1 MNIYI
6 ETERLMLREILPTD
20 VDGMFELDSDPE
32 VHRYLGNNPVKD
44 KRQTMDVIEFIRQQY
59 VEFGIGRWA
68 VIEKQTNNFMGWSG
82 LKYVTE
88 EMNGRKNFHDLGYR
102 LIKRYWGN
110 GFATEAAVAS
120 VNYGFETL
128 GLSEIYAIADVE
140 NRGSNSILRKIG
152 MSLKETFY
160 LDGTKHHWYEI
171 VCMICAHRLN
181 L

>member
-44 KRQTMDVIEFIRQQY
+44 KRQTMDVIDFIRQQY

-102 LIKRYWGN
+102 LTKRYWGN

-120 VNYGFETL
+120 VKYGFETL

-160 LDGTKHHWYEI
+160 LDGAEHHWYEI
-171 VCMICAHRLN
+171 HKSKI
-181 L
+181 